1 MTEHEVVGGAA
12 DRKTDGPVEDAVS
25 GVWPFG
31 RTDPLLPP
39 PAFDEIRAT
48 CPMSKV
54 EMWDGSTSW
63 MATRHAD
70 VRALLRHPAMSADS
84 SLPGY
89 PNSSANHA
97 ASRGGQKGFIRMDS
111 PEHDVQR
118 RMLTKSFSVP
128 QVSTLR
134 PFVEEVVD
142 RLLDEME
149 AHGGPVD
156 LLEALAEPLP
166 SIAICEILALPAD
179 DAGRLLD
186 MVNRWMNL
194 NSRPEESAAASAE
207 LSAYLDALVVERVE
221 HRGDDLVSRLIT
233 DQLET
238 GAISRPDFIA
248 MLNLLIVGGFDTTAN
263 MIALGTI
270 LFLRH
275 PDQADDLRA
284 NPDLAPGAV
293 EEMLRYLSVAHHVGS
308 RVPREDLE
316 LSGVCIHA
324 GQGVIAPVPA
334 ANHDPE
340 VFEDPHRF
348 DIRRDA
354 RDHVAFG
361 FGIHQCLGQNLA
373 RIELQVVFTKL
384 LTRFPTLALE
394 VPEAELDFR
403 NSMIY
408 GVSALPVTW

>member
-1 MTEHEVVGGAA
+1 MSDSDVI
-12 DRKTDGPVEDAVS
+12 EDAAVS
-25 GVWPFG
+25 GKWPFD

-48 CPMSKV
+48 CPMAKV

-63 MATRHAD
+63 MATRHED

-84 SLPGY
+84 SLAGY

-118 RMLTKSFSVP
+118 RMLTRSFSVP
-128 QVSTLR
+128 QVATMR
-134 PFVEEVVD
+134 PFIEEVVD
-142 RLLDEME
+142 RLLDDME
-149 AHGGPVD
+149 RKGSPAN
-156 LLEALAEPLP
+156 LLEDLAEPLP
-166 SIAICEILALPAD
+166 SIAICEILDLPKG
-179 DAGRLLD
+179 DAVILLD
-186 MVNRWMNL
+186 LVNRWMNL
-194 NSRPEESAAASAE
+194 NSPPEESAAASAE
-207 LSAYLDALVVERVE
+207 LTAYLDDLVTR
-221 HRGDDLVSRLIT
+221 RQADPGDDLVSTLIT
-233 DQLET
+233 EQLET
-238 GAISRPDFIA
+238 GAVSRPDFIA

-270 LFLRH
+270 LFLRY
-275 PDQADDLRA
+275 PDQADDLRE
-284 NPDLAPGAV
+284 NPDLARGAV
-293 EEMLRYLSVAHHVGS
+293 EELLRFLSVAHHVGS
-308 RVPREDLE
+308 RVPREDIE
-316 LSGVCIHA
+316 VHGVCIHA

-373 RIELQVVFTKL
+373 RIELQVTFTKL
-384 LTRFPTLALE
+384 LQRFPTLALA
-394 VPEAELDFR
+394 VPESELPFR

-408 GVSALPVTW
+408 GVSELPVTW

>member
-1 MTEHEVVGGAA
+1 MSDREAVDGVV
-12 DRKTDGPVEDAVS
+12 VS
-25 GVWPFG
+25 GTWPFT

-39 PAFDEIRAT
+39 PAFDEIRAE
-48 CPMSKV
+48 CPVSKV
-54 EMWDGSTSW
+54 KMWDGSTSW
-63 MATRHAD
+63 LATRHED
-70 VRALLRHPAMSADS
+70 VRALLRNPAMSADS

-89 PNSSANHA
+89 PNSSANHE

-111 PEHDVQR
+111 PKHDIQR
-118 RMLTKSFSVP
+118 RMLTRSFSVP
-128 QVSTLR
+128 QVAKLR
-134 PFVEEVVD
+134 PFIEKVVD

-149 AHGGPVD
+149 EKGGPLD
-156 LLEALAEPLP
+156 LLEVLAEPLP
-166 SIAICEILALPAD
+166 SIAICEILALPES
-179 DAGRLLD
+179 DAHILLD
-186 MVNRWMNL
+186 TVNRWMNL
-194 NSRPEESAAASAE
+194 DSPPEVSAAASAE
-207 LSAYLDALVVERVE
+207 LSAYLDALVTQRIEN
-221 HRGDDLVSRLIT
+221 RGDDLVSMLIT
-233 DQLET
+233 EQLET

-275 PDQADDLRA
+275 PEQADDLRA

-293 EEMLRYLSVAHHVGS
+293 EELLRFLSVAHHVGS
-308 RVPREDLE
+308 RVAREDIDLR
-316 LSGVCIHA
+316 GVCIHA
-324 GQGVIAPVPA
+324 GEGVITPVPA

-340 VFEDPHRF
+340 VFENPHRF

-384 LTRFPTLALE
+384 LTRFPTLKLA
-394 VPEAELDFR
+394 VPESELPFR

-408 GVSALPVTW
+408 GVSSLPVTW